1 MRQSVRHCDLGI
13 SRFSAAQRPP
23 LCQQL
28 RSRRPVDTAIHAA
41 TAQKR
46 FICRRT
52 GWQSSGS
59 GAGGHAGI
67 SSFFIRKKCKHHTG
81 NASNHKQMLPGH
93 ANIINEID
101 PSNIMKCHR
110 KQDTAQNHDDTLQ
123 LSSHIFSSLCN
134 FNLMEANPCKTQ
146 SPPDHA
152 NHPRGICFRCRALMI
167 THGIF
172 PAFPLYARE
181 AAPAPASGRRRAPPD
196 PCLQIRV

>member
-1 MRQSVRHCDLGI
+1 MRQSVRPCDLGI
-13 SRFSAAQRPP
+13 SRFSAAQRPA

-67 SSFFIRKKCKHHTG
+67 TSFFIRKKCKHHTG

-110 KQDTAQNHDDTLQ
+110 KQDTAQNHGDTLQ

-134 FNLMEANPCKTQ
+134 FNLMEANPRKAQ

-152 NHPRGICFRCRALMI
+152 YHPHRNDFRCRALI
-167 THGIF
+167 IARHIF
-172 PAFPLYARE
+172 PAFPLYAHE
-181 AAPAPASGRRRAPPD
+181 AAPAPAPGCRRAPSGSY
-196 PCLQIRV
+196 LQIHV